1 MTEKILEW
9 AAARSLLNPDNS
21 PKQMVKLMEEVG
33 ELSSALLKSNKPE
46 QEDAI
51 GDIQVVLIILSAQ
64 LGIDYKAS
72 LESAYEVIKNRK
84 GKTVDGTFIKEDA
97 V

>member
-9 AAARSLLNPDNS
+9 AAARSLLNPDNA

-46 QEDAI
+46 QEDAV

-64 LGIDYKAS
+64 LGIDYKVS

-84 GKTVDGTFIKEDA
+84 GKTVDGTFIRE

>member
-9 AAARSLLNPDNS
+9 AAARSLLNPDNAS
-21 PKQMVKLMEEVG
+21 KQMVKLMEEVG

>member
-1 MTEKILEW
+1 
-9 AAARSLLNPDNS
+9 
-21 PKQMVKLMEEVG
+21 MEEVG

-84 GKTVDGTFIKEDA
+84 GKTVDGTFIKE

>member
-1 MTEKILEW
+1 MTDKILEW
-9 AAARSLLNPDNS
+9 AEARSLLNPENA

-84 GKTVDGTFIKEDA
+84 GKTVDGTFIKE

>member
-9 AAARSLLNPDNS
+9 AAARSLLNPDNA

>member
-9 AAARSLLNPDNS
+9 AAARSLLNPDNA

-72 LESAYEVIKNRK
+72 LDSAYEVIKNRK
-84 GKTVDGTFIKEDA
+84 GKTIDGTFIKEG
-97 V
+97 